1 MSGLNTLYDGECSCS
16 CTAVFLLL
24 ELLLSSALALSLVF
38 LTLLFLNVFDMVG
51 KVLAV
56 GSVVV
61 GAAAVAVSMLLFV

>member
-1 MSGLNTLYDGECSCS
+1 M
-16 CTAVFLLL
+16 FLLL

>member
-1 MSGLNTLYDGECSCS
+1 LFFYCCVSATR
-16 CTAVFLLL
+16 VVV
-24 ELLLSSALALSLVF
+24 ELCVGF
-38 LTLLFLNVFDMVG
+38 VTGDMVG